1 MLAWKLVVSNLSK
14 QVPIIEVPGEEG
26 ETLAESEILYYLDIQ
41 NTDYHFFKILPY
53 FVDGF
58 YLAKVPL

>member
-41 NTDYHFFKILPY
+41 NTDYHFISFRNSIINE
-53 FVDGF
+53 
-58 YLAKVPL
+58 PLC